1 VLTSPNLLT
10 GDGLFLVLDGCP
22 RLATLGLRS
31 CRGVRVGDRRRFF
44 EVRVRSFWLVLATSN
59 ID

>member
-1 VLTSPNLLT
+1 VGFVPRGRKLSVPP

-22 RLATLGLRS
+22 KLATLGLRS

-44 EVRVRSFWLVLATSN
+44 EV
-59 ID
+59 